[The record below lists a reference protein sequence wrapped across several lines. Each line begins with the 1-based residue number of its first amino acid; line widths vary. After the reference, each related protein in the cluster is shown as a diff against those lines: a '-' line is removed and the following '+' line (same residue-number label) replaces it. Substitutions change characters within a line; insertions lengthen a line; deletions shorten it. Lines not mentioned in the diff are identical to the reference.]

1 MRFECPSSLC
11 ESRAPH
17 SLCPRT
23 DIHACADRSPL
34 YKASRIKA
42 PLLLLQGTA
51 DKIVPPEQSEVMLER
66 VRASGGTADM
76 VLFEGEG
83 HGFRAKEAVKVAMER
98 ELAWYRK
105 TWGIAG
111 ES

>member
-23 DIHACADRSPL
+23 DIHARADRSPL

-66 VRASGGTADM
+66 VRASGGTADT

-111 ES
+111 EA